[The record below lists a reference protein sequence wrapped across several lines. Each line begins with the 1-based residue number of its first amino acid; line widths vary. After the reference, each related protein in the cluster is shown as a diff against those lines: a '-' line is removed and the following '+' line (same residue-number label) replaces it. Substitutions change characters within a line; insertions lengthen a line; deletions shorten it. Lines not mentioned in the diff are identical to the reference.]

1 MNLVLSDNRLHL
13 TFAPLTL
20 TRPLGELRMGLFT
33 FAERWTMLLNH
44 SNTVLYHTENP
55 YINKHFKSEITEQD
69 LVINVAVVPCEALAS
84 EVRELN
90 HGEELISGN
99 TWIARIGSGEHK
111 KKAQTQPMAILSQ
124 RWDLYLK
131 NESVLKSDFQFYT
144 KGKRS
149 EKLSTTNTIIGD
161 PELVFLESGAQIEAS
176 ILNTTNG
183 PIYLGKNTEVMEG
196 SMIRGPF
203 ALNEESVVKMGA
215 KIYGGTSIGPHC
227 KVGGEISNSIFLA
240 YSNKG
245 HDGFIGNAYI
255 GAWCNLGADTNCSN
269 LKNNYSPVKTYDY
282 ASQGMMQTDVTFMG
296 LFMGDHSK
304 CSINTMF
311 NTATVVGVSANIFS
325 SGFPKKYIPSFAW
338 GEHEKFKFEKALEV
352 AESMMK
358 RRGLSLTDSE
368 IAILKEIYDSGI

>member
-20 TRPLGELRMGLFT
+20 TRPLGQLRMGMFT
-33 FAERWTMLLNH
+33 AAERWTLL
-44 SNTVLYHTENP
+44 LKFKGEIQYHTENP
-55 YINKHFKSEITEQD
+55 LIKKHFATEPTNED
-69 LVINVAVVPCEALAS
+69 LLINAAIIPCEALAN
-84 EVRELN
+84 EVNDLAL
-90 HGEELISGN
+90 GEELVHDKI
-99 TWIARIGSGEHK
+99 WIARKGSGQNK
-111 KKAQTQPMAILSQ
+111 KQSHTAPLAILNH
-124 RWDLYLK
+124 RWDLYLN
-131 NESVLKSDFQFYT
+131 NEKVLISDFASYT
-144 KGKRS
+144 KDKQS
-149 EKLSTTNTIIGD
+149 EQLSATNKVIGD
-161 PELVFLESGAQIEAS
+161 TNLIFLEAGAQIEAC

-196 SMIRGPF
+196 TMIRGPF
-203 ALNEESVVKMGA
+203 SLNESACVKMGA

-227 KVGGEISNSIFLA
+227 KVGGEISNTIFLA

-269 LKNNYSPVKTYDY
+269 LKNNYSPVKTYDFV
-282 ASQGMMQTDVTFMG
+282 SQKMVQTDVTFMG

-338 GEHEKFKFEKALEV
+338 GENEKFKFEKALEV

-358 RRGLSLTDSE
+358 RRELSLSKSE
-368 IAILKEIYDSGI
+368 ISILNSIYEWGI

>member
-325 SGFPKKYIPSFAW
+325 SGFPKKHIPSFAW

>member
-1 MNLVLSDNRLHL
+1 
-13 TFAPLTL
+13 
-20 TRPLGELRMGLFT
+20 
-33 FAERWTMLLNH
+33 
-44 SNTVLYHTENP
+44 
-55 YINKHFKSEITEQD
+55 
-69 LVINVAVVPCEALAS
+69 
-84 EVRELN
+84 
-90 HGEELISGN
+90 
-99 TWIARIGSGEHK
+99 
-111 KKAQTQPMAILSQ
+111 
-124 RWDLYLK
+124 
-131 NESVLKSDFQFYT
+131 
-144 KGKRS
+144 
-149 EKLSTTNTIIGD
+149 
-161 PELVFLESGAQIEAS
+161 
-176 ILNTTNG
+176 
-183 PIYLGKNTEVMEG
+183 
-196 SMIRGPF
+196 
-203 ALNEESVVKMGA
+203 
-215 KIYGGTSIGPHC
+215 
-227 KVGGEISNSIFLA
+227 VGGEISNSIFLA

-325 SGFPKKYIPSFAW
+325 SGFPKKHIPSFAW

>member
-1 MNLVLSDNRLHL
+1 MNLVLSDNGLHL
-13 TFAPLTL
+13 KFAPITL
-20 TRPLGELRMGLFT
+20 TRPLGELRIGLLT
-33 FAERWTMLLNH
+33 LAERWVFLLGH
-44 SNTVLYHTENP
+44 KEAVRFQTENQFIKRQCN
-55 YINKHFKSEITEQD
+55 YLAQENDLIINA
-69 LVINVAVVPCEALAS
+69 AVVPNQKLAQDINALS
-84 EVRELN
+84 Q
-90 HGEELISGN
+90 GEQLFFNE
-99 TWIARIGSGEHK
+99 TWIARKGNAEK
-111 KKAQTQPMAILSQ
+111 KIFTTNEPLALLNE

-131 NESVLKSDFQFYT
+131 NEQVIKSDFEWFT
-144 KGKRS
+144 AKR
-149 EKLSTTNTIIGD
+149 ETQKLSDSNTLIGD
-161 PELVFLESGAQIEAS
+161 KNIVFLEDGAQVEAC

-183 PIYLGKNTEVMEG
+183 PIYLGKNAEIMEG
-196 SMIRGPF
+196 SIIRGPF
-203 ALNEESVVKMGA
+203 ALGEEATVKMGT

-269 LKNNYSPVKTYDY
+269 LKNNYSPVKTYDFETEN
-282 ASQGMMQTDVTFMG
+282 MVQTDVTFMG

-325 SGFPKKYIPSFAW
+325 NGFPPKYVPSFAW
-338 GEHEKFKFEKALEV
+338 GESEKFKFDLALEV

-358 RRGLSLTDSE
+358 RRGLSLSASE
-368 IAILKEIYDSGI
+368 KDILQSIYDWGK

>member
-55 YINKHFKSEITEQD
+55 YINKHYKSEITEQD
-69 LVINVAVVPCEALAS
+69 LVINAAVVPCEALAS

-99 TWIARIGSGEHK
+99 TWIARIGSGELK
-111 KKAQTQPMAILSQ
+111 KKAQTQPVAILSQ

-325 SGFPKKYIPSFAW
+325 SGLPKNHIPSFAW